1 MAKSS
6 SWYTGGGYASSAVDV
21 YVSGGST
28 EMFGS
33 VSSGGGSS
41 SPAPPVTKT
50 CANRNAACEWVPSW
64 DTDGLYCSLGSGNY
78 CVDLC
83 DSSLDASACDAAD
96 GCVHD
101 GSSCRRRHV
110 RERCPNR
117 AGTDIDV
124 SQVFAEFPD
133 NFFDG
138 SYIRTGYSLNGEP
151 VIASTESSPALLLYY
166 GTCSQLSDDDGAWL
180 LHLTFADPTNSA
192 AVAEDTVNCPH
203 LVQLRSGRRL
213 PGKARADNAKATTVS
228 SGLLSTVD
236 GVRVGERASALRRR
250 RGDSGNA
257 RVESTTDG
265 TSYGL
270 FDGAYTLGNA
280 ATVNWQPLLKKQT
293 ELMTWYMYYCA
304 RLGHVGGWLGERC
317 RGRASRRL
325 PRQRRTD
332 TADAVQCR
340 RRAASSPRR
349 PRYPAPRLRAA
360 PAPARPCARRHVAVL
375 AGCGGRPSARRFKAR
390 TSGTASPRLM
400 DFRCTRA
407 VSSMA

>member
-1 MAKSS
+1 MRILIITSAVYVVGA
-6 SWYTGGGYASSAVDV
+6 WYTGGGYASSAVDV

-41 SPAPPVTKT
+41 SPAPPPVTKT

-64 DTDGLYCSLGSGNY
+64 DSDGLYCSSSDGG

-83 DSSLDASACDAAD
+83 ASSLDASACDAAD

-101 GSSCRRRHV
+101 GSSCRV
-110 RERCPNR
+110 ADTCASGVKIE
-117 AGTDIDV
+117 GTDIDV

-151 VIASTESSPALLLYY
+151 VFASTESSPALLLYY
-166 GTCSQLSDDDGAWL
+166 GTCQELSDEDGAWL
-180 LHLTFADPTNSA
+180 LHLTFADPTNAA

-228 SGLLSTVD
+228 SVSYQRSTVSVSCFD
-236 GVRVGERASALRRR
+236 AQVPCGADAVILNG
-250 RGDSGNA
+250 A
-257 RVESTTDG
+257 RVESTSDG

-280 ATVNWQPLLKKQT
+280 ATVNWQPLPTVWKST
-293 ELMTWYMYYCA
+293 SE
-304 RLGHVGGWLGERC
+304 G
-317 RGRASRRL
+317 
-325 PRQRRTD
+325 PRNYIFYT
-332 TADAVQCR
+332 
-340 RRAASSPRR
+340 
-349 PRYPAPRLRAA
+349 
-360 PAPARPCARRHVAVL
+360 
-375 AGCGGRPSARRFKAR
+375 GC
-390 TSGTASPRLM
+390 
-400 DFRCTRA
+400 
-407 VSSMA
+407 